1 MNRDVRNDEYWN
13 PLARDGAM
21 MRPRKIQDEELAKI
35 DTMTCGQLF
44 NYIEL
49 VLDASTVMI
58 SMYHRWLL
66 TIHPDNVRSGPT
78 ASAGGENM
86 MIAIVTKLQNRLKG
100 EQKFIFRI
108 NSTVFF
114 IYVSRKSEDFR

>member
-21 MRPRKIQDEELAKI
+21 MRPGNFRDEELEKI
-35 DTMTCGQLF
+35 DAMTSDQLF

-49 VLDASTVMI
+49 VLEAPSVSISRYHSLSLTV
-58 SMYHRWLL
+58 
-66 TIHPDNVRSGPT
+66 HPEDVRSGPT

-86 MIAIVTKLQNRLKG
+86 MIAIVTKLKNRLEG
-100 EQKFIFRI
+100 E
-108 NSTVFF
+108 
-114 IYVSRKSEDFR
+114 